1 MEDINAR
8 HNYFTLPVFSQL
20 NRIIMPV
27 NSKKQGQGQ
36 TGKKG
41 DDAKTKAKKENGKEN
56 TFGPTKESAATSKS
70 AKK

>member
-1 MEDINAR
+1 
-8 HNYFTLPVFSQL
+8 
-20 NRIIMPV
+20 MPV